1 MRPYGQDDMG
11 GRGMTRFQRRR
22 MLPRTPGAGVGV
34 NTGRPGRPPEAVP
47 PAGMGADTA
56 SAASEIASRPTR
68 PMQFSGQPGAVAD
81 TGRPK
86 WDAPQQFQGRTFGAQ
101 PIGAQAA
108 GSFAPAGEQFQRQI
122 RPPQGLPMP
131 TLPPWL
137 RPQGSFDAAS
147 KLPMPG
153 QGPDP
158 LEQEKDAFAP
168 SPDEDPRKRLELY

>member
-22 MLPRTPGAGVGV
+22 MLPRTPGQGLGV
-34 NTGRPGRPPEAVP
+34 NLARAGRPPEAVP
-47 PAGMGADTA
+47 PTGIGAGVA
-56 SAASEIASRPTR
+56 SAASEVAQRAGRP
-68 PMQFSGQPGAVAD
+68 PQFSGQPGAVD
-81 TGRPK
+81 TARPK

-101 PIGAQAA
+101 PIGAQVG

-137 RPQGSFDAAS
+137 RASGQFDAMS

-153 QGPDP
+153 PDGGP
-158 LEQEKDAFAP
+158 EFAP
-168 SPDEDPRKRLELY
+168 SNPDEEKKRLELY